1 MTAIAELDPRSKL
14 VVIACLSSSALI
26 VSHWAFLT
34 GLCLASFL
42 LLMLFG
48 ISPMG
53 IIKRTKVLL
62 GMVVFIALM
71 QSIFA
76 PCGQP
81 LLVFGG
87 VQLITAGGLMRAVEF
102 VLRMLI
108 IIASAGI
115 LSTSSQ
121 REIIQGMIQ
130 WKLPYEIA
138 FMVVMG
144 IRFLPV
150 FATEFKDAMIAVQLR
165 GVELRKLPLRQKL
178 EVMASLFQPVVAGA
192 LLKSKAI
199 AMSIEMRGFRAY
211 PTRSSYLQLELKG
224 HDYAV
229 MISAV
234 AATVAMMGGYFLIY

>member
-1 MTAIAELDPRSKL
+1 MTAIADLDPRTKL
-14 VVIACLSSSALI
+14 VVIACLSSAALI
-26 VSHWAFLT
+26 LSHWTFLT
-34 GLCLASFL
+34 GLCLVSFL
-42 LLMLFG
+42 LLKIFG
-48 ISPMG
+48 VSLLG
-53 IIKRTKVLL
+53 IMKKTKVLL
-62 GMVVFIALM
+62 SMVIFIALM

-76 PCGQP
+76 PSGQS
-81 LLVFGG
+81 LLAIGS
-87 VQLITAGGLMRAVEF
+87 VQVITVGGLMRAVEF

-121 REIIQGMIQ
+121 REIVQGMIQ

-138 FMVVMG
+138 FMVSMG

-150 FATEFKDAMIAVQLR
+150 FAAEFRDAMIAVQLR
-165 GVELRKLPLRQKL
+165 GVEIKKLPLRQKL
-178 EVMASLFQPVVAGA
+178 EVMASLFQPVAAGA

-211 PTRSSYLQLELKG
+211 PSRSSYLVLELKG
-224 HDYAV
+224 YDYAV

-234 AATVAMMGGYFLIY
+234 IGTVIMMSGYFLI